1 MTTALLARCPA
12 PVAPLPPLG
21 SGPTL
26 PLSLPKTLQFS
37 MPKTLQFSMPIDS
50 QRPSPKFR
58 RVGFR
63 IIRFEACS
71 TFTRVPARMVAE
83 PPSAAL

>member
-12 PVAPLPPLG
+12 PVAPLPPRG

-37 MPKTLQFSMPIDS
+37 MPIDTWSVQWNPIKKRDTMKELQRADP
-50 QRPSPKFR
+50 Q
-58 RVGFR
+58 
-63 IIRFEACS
+63 
-71 TFTRVPARMVAE
+71 
-83 PPSAAL
+83 